1 MSTQRKLNLSDL
13 ALRPIPGMTLPSQVS
28 FSPSGDHL
36 YYLAPQAG
44 DSLALFAFDIARRE
58 ERLVLAVPSADET
71 LEEELRKQRL
81 RQTMG
86 GIGSFQIVDEVSALV
101 NVGGAFQLVDLG
113 TGDVIDGFDFSG
125 ARQLIKV
132 GVDRFVATTGDEIV
146 LVGRDCSREILVA
159 AAGDGM
165 SVGVAEYVAQ
175 EELGRMT
182 GMWLDPSGRWLA
194 YTEVD
199 ESKVDQHHIVR
210 TDLHPNV
217 VERYRYPMVGATN
230 ASVVLCLLDL
240 ETHTRTVV
248 ESVDADRY
256 LANVVWLDTDRLA
269 VSSLNRQQDRLNRW
283 VYRVSDGVRLPLGQE
298 YGQPWVNLAEREF
311 AIDGDLLTTSEADR
325 RQRHLVRIHA
335 DGTRTQLGELV
346 IRELLGVQG
355 MTALVVATGDSPT
368 EEWLYRV
375 DLIGGH
381 CERIGTE
388 YGVATGVLAP
398 RGDNVYISASSKSL
412 KPRAMVSTPDGRS
425 VSIAQTS
432 APFLVAEPEMI
443 ELESASGETL
453 YGAVYLPSPERIE
466 GAPLIVSVYGG
477 PHAQLVVNHYG
488 LTLDLQAQYLASRG
502 AVVVKLDNR
511 GSYGRSLDFEAY
523 LHRRFG
529 EIELS
534 DQLRGVAY
542 CQRRWRL
549 DSDRVGIYGWSYGG
563 YMTLMAMTRASEVFK
578 VGVAGAPV
586 VDFRWYDTAYTERY
600 LGDPVDNQE
609 GYERSS
615 VLDKLER
622 LSGKLMVIHGLM
634 DENVHF
640 GHTSSLIARANEL
653 GKDIELVVLPSSRHA
668 PTDQASLL
676 RVATSRTRFLLS
688 NLGLP
693 DDSLN

>member
-1 MSTQRKLNLSDL
+1 M
-13 ALRPIPGMTLPSQVS
+13 ILPSHVS
-28 FSPSGDHL
+28 FSPSGEHL

-44 DSLALFAFDIARRE
+44 DSLALFAFDLARSE
-58 ERLVLAVPSADET
+58 ERLVFTAPSAGEPHET

-86 GIGSFQIVDEVSALV
+86 GIGSFQIVDEASALV
-101 NVGGAFQLVDLG
+101 NIGGVFQLVDVGAG
-113 TGDVIDGFDFSG
+113 TIIGGFDFSG

-132 GVDRFVATTGDEIV
+132 GVDRFVVTTGDEIV
-146 LVGRDCSREILVA
+146 LVGRDSSREVLVT

-182 GMWLDPSGRWLA
+182 GMWLDPSGRWLG

-199 ESKVDQHHIVR
+199 ESRVDQHHIVR

-248 ESVDADRY
+248 ESVDADHY
-256 LANVVWLDTDRLA
+256 LANVVWLDADRLA
-269 VSSLNRQQDRLNRW
+269 VSLLNRQQDRLTRW
-283 VYRVSDGVRLPLGQE
+283 VYRVSDGERLPLSDE
-298 YGQPWVNLAEREF
+298 HGQPWVNLAENEF
-311 AIDGDLLTTSEADR
+311 AVDGDLLTTSETDR
-325 RQRHLVRIHA
+325 RQRQLVRIHG
-335 DGTRTQLGELV
+335 DGTRTELGDLV

-355 MTALVVATGDSPT
+355 TTALVVATGDAPT

-375 DLIGGH
+375 DLVETH
-381 CERIGTE
+381 FERVGTD

-398 RGDNVYISASSKSL
+398 LGDNVYISASSRSL
-412 KPRAMVSTPDGRS
+412 EPKAMVYTPDGS

-432 APFLVAEPEMI
+432 APFVVGEPEMI
-443 ELESASGETL
+443 ELESAGGETL
-453 YGAVYLPSPERIE
+453 YGAVYLPSPECIE

-477 PHAQLVVNHYG
+477 PHAQLVVDHYG

-511 GSYGRSLDFEAY
+511 GSYGRGLDFEAH

-534 DQLRGVAY
+534 DQLRGVEY
-542 CQRRWRL
+542 CQRRWRNA
-549 DSDRVGIYGWSYGG
+549 
-563 YMTLMAMTRASEVFK
+563 T
-578 VGVAGAPV
+578 P
-586 VDFRWYDTAYTERY
+586 
-600 LGDPVDNQE
+600 P
-609 GYERSS
+609 
-615 VLDKLER
+615 
-622 LSGKLMVIHGLM
+622 HP
-634 DENVHF
+634 
-640 GHTSSLIARANEL
+640 HT
-653 GKDIELVVLPSSRHA
+653 
-668 PTDQASLL
+668 
-676 RVATSRTRFLLS
+676 
-688 NLGLP
+688 
-693 DDSLN
+693 